1 MRNSVASR
9 VLGAH
14 LILNVVSFSS
24 SSLKSTLKIQQDSKT
39 LPSADTNVIM
49 VAPFSCR
56 ERHDVVFFSFCPF
69 DSFKR
74 HTCFFECNSGF
85 IDIEDTSRGETDC
98 LISLGQLIDE

>member
-39 LPSADTNVIM
+39 LPSAETNVIM
-49 VAPFSCR
+49 IAPFSCR
-56 ERHDVVFFSFCPF
+56 EDTMLCFSRFVHSIRLNDIPV
-69 DSFKR
+69 SLNATLVSSTLKIQAGGKR
-74 HTCFFECNSGF
+74 IVLYLLVS
-85 IDIEDTSRGETDC
+85 
-98 LISLGQLIDE
+98 